1 MPEEVAVETD
11 TLSDEVISPNVPSNG
26 PETPKVDPKVFD
38 EAYVKSVRE
47 EAARHRTEKQQ
58 AKAELEE
65 LKARLKEIEDAKM
78 SAEDK
83 LARDFDEAR
92 TKATSF
98 ETLAREAA
106 LKYELALAA
115 REENISDV
123 RAAVKLADR
132 ELIEYDSNGNITNL
146 PDVIQAL
153 KSEYSSLFSKAA
165 SAPNTGV
172 TNPAKAPSARQW
184 TKDDL
189 KNMSPERRVELMAK
203 GEFNHLL
210 NRK

>member
-1 MPEEVAVETD
+1 MPEEVSVEHD
-11 TLSDEVISPNVPSNG
+11 SVSDEVISPNSVATQN
-26 PETPKVDPKVFD
+26 TPVEPKVFD

-65 LKARLKEIEDAKM
+65 LKARLQEIEDAKM

-83 LARDFDEAR
+83 LARDFEEAR
-92 TKATSF
+92 TKAGSY
-98 ETLAREAA
+98 ENIAREAM

-115 REENISDV
+115 REENIQDV
-123 RAAVKLADR
+123 KAAVKLADR
-132 ELIEYDSNGNITNL
+132 ELIEYDAAGNITNL

-165 SAPNTGV
+165 SAPHTGV
-172 TNPAKAPSARQW
+172 TNPAKAPSAKQW
-184 TKDDL
+184 TREDL
-189 KNMSPERRVELMAK
+189 KNLSPERRVELMAS
-203 GEFNHLL
+203 GELNHLL
-210 NRK
+210 KRK